1 MGTAELAVALV
12 VGLAAAMSSVTL
24 TVAATE
30 SLVIILKPFA
40 LSLATAD
47 CRSGTEKPM

>member
-1 MGTAELAVALV
+1 MFV

-40 LSLATAD
+40 LSFATTGFK
-47 CRSGTEKPM
+47 SGTEKPT